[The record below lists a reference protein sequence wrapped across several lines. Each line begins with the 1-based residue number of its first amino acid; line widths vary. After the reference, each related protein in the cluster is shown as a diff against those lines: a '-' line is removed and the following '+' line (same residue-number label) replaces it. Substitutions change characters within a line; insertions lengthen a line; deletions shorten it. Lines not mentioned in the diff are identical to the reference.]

1 MQYPDVGDRL
11 TLFDHLFHGQL
22 GHVAVNLLR
31 NRVSVQE
38 QAKE

>member
-1 MQYPDVGDRL
+1 
-11 TLFDHLFHGQL
+11 LFHGQL

-31 NRVSVQE
+31 NRVSVQD